1 MGLFTSN
8 DISQANTEKGVVER
22 VTTGIIGLDNKMEG
36 GFVKGSVNLVVGK
49 AGTGKTQFCS
59 SFIYAGAKQGE
70 RGLYITTEESVDGIK
85 NDIKAMFGWDFDALE
100 RQNLVRF
107 ISIKPVFPER
117 TTEDIT
123 MVTRSYILN
132 VINKIS
138 IAVRELGAQR
148 LVIDSISVLEMFI
161 DDKYLARVS
170 LMSLTDK
177 LRQMGVTTLMS
188 GEIPETSEGLSG
200 SGIIEYLVDSVI
212 KLDFVPVSEEFKR
225 TLTIRKMRR
234 TNHSTLIHPFEI
246 TKKGIRIIEI

>member
-1 MGLFTSN
+1 MGFLGGGS
-8 DISQANTEKGVVER
+8 SSTEQSTYYVER
-22 VTTGIIGLDNKMEG
+22 VSTGVIGLDDKIEG
-36 GFVKGSVNLVVGK
+36 GLVKGSVNLVVGK

-59 SFIYAGAKQGE
+59 SFIYAGAKNGE
-70 RGLYITTEESVDGIK
+70 PGLYITTEEAVDAIK
-85 NDIKAMFGWDFDALE
+85 EDIRAMFNWDFNE
-100 RQNLVRF
+100 MENLGLIRF
-107 ISIKPVFPER
+107 VSIKPVIPDKS
-117 TTEDIT
+117 TTMDVT

-138 IAVRELGAQR
+138 VAVKELGAKR

-161 DDKYLARVS
+161 DDKYLARVA
-170 LMSLTDK
+170 LMNLTDK
-177 LRQMGVTTLMS
+177 LRQLGVTTVMS

-246 TKKGIRIIEI
+246 TREGMKLIEI

>member
-1 MGLFTSN
+1 MGLLGSEQKSS
-8 DISQANTEKGVVER
+8 IVER
-22 VTTGIIGLDNKMEG
+22 VPTGIHGLDEKMEG

-59 SFIYAGAKQGE
+59 SFIYAGAMRGE
-70 RGLYITTEESVDGIK
+70 RGLYITTEEAVDGIK
-85 NDIKAMFGWDFDALE
+85 NDIKAMFGWDFDELE
-100 RQNLVRF
+100 KQNLVRF
-107 ISIKPVFPER
+107 VSIKPVFPER
-117 TTEDIT
+117 TTSEDIT
-123 MVTRSYILN
+123 MITRSYVLN

-138 IAVRELGAQR
+138 VAVRELGAQR

-161 DDKYLARVS
+161 DDKYLARVA

-177 LRQMGVTTLMS
+177 LRQMGVTTVMS

-200 SGIIEYLVDSVI
+200 SGIIEYLVDAVI

-246 TKKGIRIIEI
+246 TKEGIKIIEIS